1 MNPLALLAAVLGL
14 VVVGGLGFVF
24 TGGSGSERVAKRAQA
39 ISERSSTRAKRGRSA
54 AAAADP
60 AARRKQILKT
70 LREQD
75 RIQRKASF
83 NLAARLQQAGLPV
96 SPPVFWAVSAGLGVV
111 VLLVTLVI
119 SHKPFVA
126 LAFGSAAALGLPRWI
141 VGFLAKRRA
150 KKFVEGFADASDI
163 IVRGIKSGLPVHE
176 CLQIIGREAHEP
188 LASEFRRLV
197 DGVQHGLTMDQAL
210 EKMHERM
217 PIPELRFFT
226 IVLGIQQKTGG
237 NLAEALGN
245 LSAVLRARKL
255 MREKIKAMSSEA
267 TASAMIIGA
276 LPPGVMIMI
285 SITTPTYLSI
295 LFHEPKGQ
303 LLLAGAIGLMGFG
316 VFVMNRMIN
325 FKI

>member
-1 MNPLALLAAVLGL
+1 MNPLALLAGLLGL
-14 VVVGGLGFVF
+14 VLVAALGFAF
-24 TGGSGSERVAKRAQA
+24 TGGSGGGRMAKRAQA
-39 ISERSSTRAKRGRSA
+39 ISERSRTKASRVRPA

-60 AARRKQILKT
+60 ATRRKQIVKS
-70 LREQD
+70 LREQE

-83 NLAARLQQAGLPV
+83 NLAARLQQAGLTI
-96 SPPVFWAVSAGLGVV
+96 SPQVFWAISAGLGVV
-111 VLLVTLVI
+111 VLLATLVA
-119 SHKPFVA
+119 SHKPI
-126 LAFGSAAALGLPRWI
+126 LAIPFGMVAALGLPRWV

-176 CLQIIGREAHEP
+176 CLQIIGKEAHEP

-245 LSAVLRARKL
+245 LSQVLRARKL

-285 SITTPTYLSI
+285 SITTPTYLQI
-295 LFHEPKGQ
+295 LFVEPKGQ
-303 LLLAGAIGLMGFG
+303 LLLAAAVGLMGFG